1 MPNEFQNRD
10 QMLNSI
16 AQNAA
21 NNTPVTPV
29 VEQKETP
36 VYFPNGVPQAG
47 YPSSKVHA
55 DPIEKKTQGTIPY
68 TRDDGTISAITYTKA
83 DDDKSVGLKPAP
95 VNGPAAS
102 TFRGTTE
109 SIQTP
114 TIHEVP
120 ASEYET
126 MTPPPVSGVNYNMTR
141 ADSSWQAP
149 VEQSQTKPDVHT
161 PYLQKDGSW
170 SIPDA
175 NMTATPKNE
184 TPAQPAA
191 TDSGV
196 IVDDDIDMDQFKKEQ
211 EAHAAKA
218 AEEYEKKKVQ
228 FNITMNDVKATM
240 PSITGDELDKKSLEM
255 MGDLKKYRTNLIVNE
270 GMTPEEAD
278 EATHNRMKHLG
289 TKINNEWIDQ
299 HPHTGVITVNKED
312 ADKLE
317 LTQEEHDKLITTKSI
332 KLVCVEN
339 KELETLKVIDAP
351 TVTKDKL
358 QYIRKSNNA
367 GARYSIPLPAF
378 GDYVTF
384 HGATARALMQEG
396 IDKQNEST
404 LQALERKAQFIYD
417 HLIGSSLMNKYN
429 ENGVTVLTFDNF
441 CDRFPWFDLDL
452 AIYAIYVASSPET
465 YSGGI
470 TCSFCKE
477 QFDYDFHA
485 DKMLI
490 TDDFPDNIK
499 KSIDDILKNTSG
511 KEGMQKI
518 HDNNM
523 AARLMKSPKTKNVY
537 SLQSPSINKA
547 RAVFKYK
554 STETQDDFNTIV
566 NMLIIREMW
575 IWIPEEQSYVHIN
588 PDEQDL
594 MFELVKD
601 MNEYDFQLITKFL
614 TEYLYVPRFGAKTKC
629 PNCGNDLVLET
640 SIDELVF
647 LLAQDITAEIQ

>member
-21 NNTPVTPV
+21 VNTPLDPTV
-29 VEQKETP
+29 VEQNGISQTYNPVTSNTTP
-36 VYFPNGVPQAG
+36 GNMSTNYYAPVE
-47 YPSSKVHA
+47 
-55 DPIEKKTQGTIPY
+55 EKP
-68 TRDDGTISAITYTKA
+68 
-83 DDDKSVGLKPAP
+83 VGLKPNP
-95 VNGPAAS
+95 VNEPAVS
-102 TFRGTTE
+102 TFRGSTE
-109 SIQTP
+109 STQSP
-114 TIHEVP
+114 VVSSVP

-126 MTPPPVSGVNYNMTR
+126 MTPPPVSGANYNMTG
-141 ADSSWQAP
+141 ADSYWTAP
-149 VEQSQTKPDVHT
+149 TVNSQVEPNADV
-161 PYLQKDGSW
+161 
-170 SIPDA
+170 
-175 NMTATPKNE
+175 TPKKE
-184 TPAQPAA
+184 TPVQP
-191 TDSGV
+191 TSDSGM
-196 IVDDDIDMDQFKKEQ
+196 IVDDDIDMDQFRREQ

-240 PSITGDELDKKSLEM
+240 PSITGEELDKKSIEM
-255 MGDLKKYRTNLIVNE
+255 MGNLKKYRTNLIVNE

-278 EATHNRMKHLG
+278 EATRNRMKHLG

-299 HPHTGVITVNKED
+299 HPHTGVITVNKEN

-332 KLVCVEN
+332 KLVCIEN
-339 KELETLKVIDAP
+339 KELESLKVIDAP
-351 TVTKDKL
+351 SVTKDKL

-396 IDKQNEST
+396 IDKQNESA
-404 LQALERKAQFIYD
+404 LQALERKAQFVYD
-417 HLIGSSLMNKYN
+417 HLIGSSLMSKYN
-429 ENGVTVLTFDNF
+429 ENGVTILTFDDF

-477 QFDYDFHA
+477 EFDYDFHA

-490 TDDFPDNIK
+490 TDYFPDNIK
-499 KSIDDILKNTSG
+499 KSIDDILRNVSD

-518 HDNNM
+518 HDDNM

-547 RAVFKYK
+547 RSVFKYK
-554 STETQDDFNTIV
+554 STETEDDFNTIV

-594 MFELVKD
+594 MFELTKD
-601 MNEYDFQLITKFL
+601 MNEYDFRLITKFL
-614 TEYLYVPRFGAKTKC
+614 AEYLYVPRFGAKTKC
-629 PNCGNDLVLET
+629 PNCGNDLVLDT

-647 LLAQDITAEIQ
+647 LLAQDITAEIL

>member
-21 NNTPVTPV
+21 INTPMNPPVNSVPQTYNLVTPDA
-29 VEQKETP
+29 TP
-36 VYFPNGVPQAG
+36 GSTSTNYA
-47 YPSSKVHA
+47 SA
-55 DPIEKKTQGTIPY
+55 EEKP
-68 TRDDGTISAITYTKA
+68 
-83 DDDKSVGLKPAP
+83 VGLKPNP
-95 VNGPAAS
+95 VNEPAVS

-109 SIQTP
+109 P
-114 TIHEVP
+114 TQSPIISGVP
-120 ASEYET
+120 ASDYET
-126 MTPPPVSGVNYNMTR
+126 MTPPPVSGVNYNMFK

-149 VEQSQTKPDVHT
+149 AENPQVKLDPNAD
-161 PYLQKDGSW
+161 
-170 SIPDA
+170 
-175 NMTATPKNE
+175 ATPKKE
-184 TPAQPAA
+184 APVQP
-191 TDSGV
+191 TSDSGMV
-196 IVDDDIDMDQFKKEQ
+196 VDDDIDMDQFKKEQ

-240 PSITGDELDKKSLEM
+240 PSITGDELDKKSIEM
-255 MGDLKKYRTNLIVNE
+255 MGNLKKYRTNLIVNE

-278 EATHNRMKHLG
+278 EATRNRMKHLG

-317 LTQEEHDKLITTKSI
+317 LTQEEHDKLVTTKSI
-332 KLVCVEN
+332 KLVCIEN
-339 KELETLKVIDAP
+339 KELESLKVIDAP
-351 TVTKDKL
+351 AVTKDKL

-396 IDKQNEST
+396 IDKQNESA
-404 LQALERKAQFIYD
+404 LQALERKAQFVYD
-417 HLIGSSLMNKYN
+417 HLIGSSLMSKYN
-429 ENGVTVLTFDNF
+429 ENGVTVLTFDDF

-490 TDDFPDNIK
+490 TDDFPDSIK
-499 KSIDDILKNTSG
+499 KSIDDILKNVSD
-511 KEGMQKI
+511 KDGMQKI
-518 HDNNM
+518 HDDNM

-547 RAVFKYK
+547 RSVFKYK
-554 STETQDDFNTIV
+554 STETEDDFNTIV

-575 IWIPEEQSYVHIN
+575 IWIPEDQSYVHIN
-588 PDEQDL
+588 PEEQDL

-601 MNEYDFQLITKFL
+601 MNEYDFRLITKFL
-614 TEYLYVPRFGAKTKC
+614 AEYLYVPRFGAKTKC
-629 PNCGNDLVLET
+629 PNCGNDLVLDT

-647 LLAQDITAEIQ
+647 LLAQDITAEIL

>member
-21 NNTPVTPV
+21 INTPMNPPV
-29 VEQKETP
+29 
-36 VYFPNGVPQAG
+36 NSVPQT
-47 YPSSKVHA
+47 YNPVTA
-55 DPIEKKTQGTIPY
+55 DTTPGSTNY
-68 TRDDGTISAITYTKA
+68 
-83 DDDKSVGLKPAP
+83 AP
-95 VNGPAAS
+95 VEENPVGPKPNPVNEPAVS
-102 TFRGTTE
+102 TFRSSTE
-109 SIQTP
+109 STQSPVISG
-114 TIHEVP
+114 VP

-126 MTPPPVSGVNYNMTR
+126 MTPPPVSGVNYKMTR
-141 ADSSWQAP
+141 ADSSWKVPTENLQ
-149 VEQSQTKPDVHT
+149 VPDPNV
-161 PYLQKDGSW
+161 D
-170 SIPDA
+170 
-175 NMTATPKNE
+175 ATPKKE
-184 TPAQPAA
+184 TPAQP
-191 TDSGV
+191 TSDSGM
-196 IVDDDIDMDQFKKEQ
+196 IVDDDIDMDQFRREQ
-211 EAHAAKA
+211 EARAAKA
-218 AEEYEKKKVQ
+218 AEDYEKKKVQ

-240 PSITGDELDKKSLEM
+240 PSITGEELDKKSIEM
-255 MGDLKKYRTNLIVNE
+255 MGNLKKYRTNLIVNE

-278 EATHNRMKHLG
+278 EATRNRMKHLG

-317 LTQEEHDKLITTKSI
+317 LTQEEHDKLVTTKSI
-332 KLVCVEN
+332 KLVCIEN
-339 KELETLKVIDAP
+339 KELESLKVIDAP
-351 TVTKDKL
+351 SVTKDKL
-358 QYIRKSNNA
+358 QYIRRSNNA
-367 GARYSIPLPAF
+367 GARYSIPLPSF

-396 IDKQNEST
+396 IDKQNESA
-404 LQALERKAQFIYD
+404 LQALERKAQFVYD
-417 HLIGSSLMNKYN
+417 HLIGSSLMSKYN
-429 ENGVTVLTFDNF
+429 ENGVTILTFEDF

-490 TDDFPDNIK
+490 TDDFPDSIK
-499 KSIDDILKNTSG
+499 KSIDDILKNVSD

-547 RAVFKYK
+547 RSVFKYK
-554 STETQDDFNTIV
+554 STETEDDFNTIV

-594 MFELVKD
+594 MFELTKD
-601 MNEYDFQLITKFL
+601 MNEYDFRLITKFL
-614 TEYLYVPRFGAKTKC
+614 AEYLYVPRFGAKTKC
-629 PNCGNDLVLET
+629 PNCGNDLVLDT

-647 LLAQDITAEIQ
+647 LLAQDITAEIL

>member
-21 NNTPVTPV
+21 INTPMNPPA

-36 VYFPNGVPQAG
+36 VYFPNGVPQT
-47 YPSSKVHA
+47 YNPVTA
-55 DPIEKKTQGTIPY
+55 DTTPGSTSTNYVSAEEKP
-68 TRDDGTISAITYTKA
+68 
-83 DDDKSVGLKPAP
+83 VGLKPNPDP
-95 VNGPAAS
+95 VTEPAVS
-102 TFRGTTE
+102 TFRGATE
-109 SIQTP
+109 PAQSP
-114 TIHEVP
+114 VVSGVP

-126 MTPPPVSGVNYNMTR
+126 MTPPPVSGVNYNMFK
-141 ADSSWQAP
+141 ADSSWKAP
-149 VEQSQTKPDVHT
+149 AENPQVPDPNADVMSKKEVPT
-161 PYLQKDGSW
+161 
-170 SIPDA
+170 
-175 NMTATPKNE
+175 
-184 TPAQPAA
+184 QP
-191 TDSGV
+191 TSDSGM

-240 PSITGDELDKKSLEM
+240 PSITGDELDKKSIEM

-278 EATHNRMKHLG
+278 EATRNRMKHLG

-317 LTQEEHDKLITTKSI
+317 LTQEEHDKLVTTKSI
-332 KLVCVEN
+332 KLVCIEN
-339 KELETLKVIDAP
+339 KELESLKVIDAP
-351 TVTKDKL
+351 AVTKDKL

-396 IDKQNEST
+396 IDKQNESA
-404 LQALERKAQFIYD
+404 LQALERKAQFVYD
-417 HLIGSSLMNKYN
+417 HLIGSSLMSKYN
-429 ENGVTVLTFDNF
+429 ENGVTVLTFDDF

-490 TDDFPDNIK
+490 TDDFPDSIK
-499 KSIDDILKNTSG
+499 KSIDDILKNVSD

-518 HDNNM
+518 HDDNM

-547 RAVFKYK
+547 RSVFKYK
-554 STETQDDFNTIV
+554 STETEDDFNTIV

-575 IWIPEEQSYVHIN
+575 IWIPEDQSYVHIN
-588 PDEQDL
+588 PEEQDL

-601 MNEYDFQLITKFL
+601 MNEYDFRLITKFL
-614 TEYLYVPRFGAKTKC
+614 AEYLYVPRFGAKTKC
-629 PNCGNDLVLET
+629 PNCGNDLVLDT

-647 LLAQDITAEIQ
+647 LLAQDITAEIL

>member
-21 NNTPVTPV
+21 INAPLNPPT

-36 VYFPNGVPQAG
+36 VYFPNGVPKT
-47 YPSSKVHA
+47 YNPVTA
-55 DPIEKKTQGTIPY
+55 DTTPGSTSTNYAPVEEKP
-68 TRDDGTISAITYTKA
+68 
-83 DDDKSVGLKPAP
+83 VGLKPNP
-95 VNGPAAS
+95 VNEPAAS

-109 SIQTP
+109 PAQSP
-114 TIHEVP
+114 VVSGVP
-120 ASEYET
+120 SSDYET
-126 MTPPPVSGVNYNMTR
+126 MTPPPVSDVNYKMTR

-149 VEQSQTKPDVHT
+149 AEISQAKPDTNT
-161 PYLQKDGSW
+161 PYLQNDGTW
-170 SIPDA
+170 RTPDPNA
-175 NMTATPKNE
+175 DVTPKKE
-184 TPAQPAA
+184 TPAQP
-191 TDSGV
+191 TSDSGM
-196 IVDDDIDMDQFKKEQ
+196 IVDDDIDMDEFKKEQ

-240 PSITGDELDKKSLEM
+240 PSITGDELDKKSIEM
-255 MGDLKKYRTNLIVNE
+255 MGNLKKYRTNLIVNE

-278 EATHNRMKHLG
+278 EATRNRMKHLG

-317 LTQEEHDKLITTKSI
+317 LTQEEHDKLVTTKSI
-332 KLVCVEN
+332 KLVCIEN
-339 KELETLKVIDAP
+339 KELESLKVIDAP
-351 TVTKDKL
+351 AVTKDKL

-396 IDKQNEST
+396 IDKQNESA
-404 LQALERKAQFIYD
+404 LQALERKAQFVYD
-417 HLIGSSLMNKYN
+417 HLIGSSLMSKYN
-429 ENGVTVLTFDNF
+429 ENGVTILTFDDF

-490 TDDFPDNIK
+490 TDDFPDSIK
-499 KSIDDILKNTSG
+499 KSIDDILKNVSD
-511 KEGMQKI
+511 KDGMQKI
-518 HDNNM
+518 HDDNM

-547 RAVFKYK
+547 RSVFKYK
-554 STETQDDFNTIV
+554 STENEDDFNTIV

-575 IWIPEEQSYVHIN
+575 IWIPEDQSYVHIN
-588 PDEQDL
+588 PEEQDL

-601 MNEYDFQLITKFL
+601 MNEYDFRLITKFL
-614 TEYLYVPRFGAKTKC
+614 AEYLYVPRFGAKTKC
-629 PNCGNDLVLET
+629 PNCGNDLVLDT

-647 LLAQDITAEIQ
+647 LLAQDITAEIL

>member
-21 NNTPVTPV
+21 INTPMNPPV
-29 VEQKETP
+29 
-36 VYFPNGVPQAG
+36 NSVPQT
-47 YPSSKVHA
+47 YNHVTA
-55 DPIEKKTQGTIPY
+55 DTTPGSTNYAPVEEKP
-68 TRDDGTISAITYTKA
+68 
-83 DDDKSVGLKPAP
+83 VGLNPNS
-95 VNGPAAS
+95 VNEPEVS
-102 TFRGTTE
+102 TFRGSTE
-109 SIQTP
+109 YTQSPVISG
-114 TIHEVP
+114 VP

-126 MTPPPVSGVNYNMTR
+126 MTPPPVSGVNYKMTR
-141 ADSSWQAP
+141 ADSSWQVP
-149 VEQSQTKPDVHT
+149 TEN
-161 PYLQKDGSW
+161 LQVPGPNVD
-170 SIPDA
+170 
-175 NMTATPKNE
+175 ATPKKE
-184 TPAQPAA
+184 TPAQP
-191 TDSGV
+191 TSDSGM

-240 PSITGDELDKKSLEM
+240 PSITGEELDKKSIEM
-255 MGDLKKYRTNLIVNE
+255 MGNLKKYRTNLIVNE

-278 EATHNRMKHLG
+278 EATRNRMKHLG

-317 LTQEEHDKLITTKSI
+317 LTQEEHDKLVTTKSI
-332 KLVCVEN
+332 KLVCIEN
-339 KELETLKVIDAP
+339 KELESLKVIDSP
-351 TVTKDKL
+351 SVTKDKL
-358 QYIRKSNNA
+358 QYIRRSNNA
-367 GARYSIPLPAF
+367 GARYSIPLPSF

-396 IDKQNEST
+396 IDKQNESA
-404 LQALERKAQFIYD
+404 LQALERKAQFVYD
-417 HLIGSSLMNKYN
+417 HLIGSSLMSKYN
-429 ENGVTVLTFDNF
+429 ENGVTILTFEDF

-465 YSGGI
+465 YNGGI

-490 TDDFPDNIK
+490 TDDFPDSIK
-499 KSIDDILKNTSG
+499 KSIDDILKNVSD

-518 HDNNM
+518 HDDNM

-547 RAVFKYK
+547 RSVFKYK
-554 STETQDDFNTIV
+554 STETEDDFNTIV

-594 MFELVKD
+594 MFELTKD
-601 MNEYDFQLITKFL
+601 MNEYDFRLITKFL
-614 TEYLYVPRFGAKTKC
+614 AEYLYMPRFGAKTKC
-629 PNCGNDLVLET
+629 PNCGNDLVLDT

-647 LLAQDITAEIQ
+647 LLAQDITAEIL

>member
-21 NNTPVTPV
+21 NNAPLNPPV
-29 VEQKETP
+29 VEPKESP
-36 VYFPNGVPQAG
+36 AYFPNAVPQT
-47 YPSSKVHA
+47 YNPVTA
-55 DPIEKKTQGTIPY
+55 DTTPGSTSTNYYEPIEEKTV
-68 TRDDGTISAITYTKA
+68 D
-83 DDDKSVGLKPAP
+83 LKPNHVNEP
-95 VNGPAAS
+95 VAS

-109 SIQTP
+109 P
-114 TIHEVP
+114 TQSPVISGVP
-120 ASEYET
+120 ASDYET
-126 MTPPPVSGVNYNMTR
+126 MTPSPVSDVNYNMTR
-141 ADSSWQAP
+141 ADSSWQVPTEIPQVPNPNADVAP
-149 VEQSQTKPDVHT
+149 K
-161 PYLQKDGSW
+161 K
-170 SIPDA
+170 
-175 NMTATPKNE
+175 E
-184 TPAQPAA
+184 TPAQPTA
-191 TDSGV
+191 DSGM

-240 PSITGDELDKKSLEM
+240 PSITGEELDKKSIEM
-255 MGDLKKYRTNLIVNE
+255 MGNLKKYRTNLIVNE

-278 EATHNRMKHLG
+278 EATRNRMKHLG

-317 LTQEEHDKLITTKSI
+317 LTQEEHDKLVTTKSI
-332 KLVCVEN
+332 KLVCIEN
-339 KELETLKVIDAP
+339 KELESLKVIDAP
-351 TVTKDKL
+351 SVTKDKL

-396 IDKQNEST
+396 IDKQNESA
-404 LQALERKAQFIYD
+404 LQALERKAQFVYD
-417 HLIGSSLMNKYN
+417 HLIGSSLMSKYN
-429 ENGVTVLTFDNF
+429 ENGVTILTFDDF

-490 TDDFPDNIK
+490 TDDFPDSIK
-499 KSIDDILKNTSG
+499 KSIDDILKNVSD

-518 HDNNM
+518 HDDNM

-547 RAVFKYK
+547 RSVFKYK
-554 STETQDDFNTIV
+554 STETEDDFNTIV

-588 PDEQDL
+588 PEEQDL
-594 MFELVKD
+594 MFELTKD
-601 MNEYDFQLITKFL
+601 MNEYDFRLITKFL
-614 TEYLYVPRFGAKTKC
+614 AEYLYVPRFGAKTKC
-629 PNCGNDLVLET
+629 PNCGNDLILDT

-647 LLAQDITAEIQ
+647 LLAQDITAEIL

>member
-21 NNTPVTPV
+21 NNTPVTPPV
-29 VEQKETP
+29 VEQKEPP
-36 VYFPNGVPQAG
+36 VYFQNGVPQT
-47 YPSSKVHA
+47 YNPVTA
-55 DPIEKKTQGTIPY
+55 DTTTPDSTSTI
-68 TRDDGTISAITYTKA
+68 YTKA
-83 DDDKSVGLKPAP
+83 DPEPVGLKPAP
-95 VNGPAAS
+95 VNGPHIN
-102 TFRGTTE
+102 TFHGI
-109 SIQTP
+109 SSKPIQTP
-114 TIHEVP
+114 VITPV
-120 ASEYET
+120 SDYET
-126 MTPPPVSGVNYNMTR
+126 MTPPPQDANYNMTR
-141 ADSSWQAP
+141 MDGSWQTP
-149 VEQSQTKPDVHT
+149 VEQPQVKSDGHT
-161 PYLQKDGSW
+161 PYLQADGTW
-170 SIPDA
+170 SIPGA
-175 NMTATPKNE
+175 NATVTPKAE
-184 TPAQPAA
+184 TPAQP

-196 IVDDDIDMDQFKKEQ
+196 IVDDDIDMDEFKKEQ
-211 EAHAAKA
+211 EAHATKA

-240 PSITGDELDKKSLEM
+240 PSITGEELDKKSLEM

-289 TKINNEWIDQ
+289 TKLNNEWIDQ

-312 ADKLE
+312 ADKLA
-317 LTQEEHDKLITTKSI
+317 LTQEEHDKLVTTKSI

-367 GARYSIPLPAF
+367 GARYSIPLPIF

-404 LQALERKAQFIYD
+404 LQALERKAQFVYD
-417 HLIGSSLMNKYN
+417 HFIGSRLMNKYN

-441 CDRFPWFDLDL
+441 CDRFPWFDIDL
-452 AIYAIYVASSPET
+452 AVYAIYVASSPET
-465 YSGGI
+465 YTGAI

-490 TDDFPDNIK
+490 TDDFPDTIK
-499 KSIDDILKNTSG
+499 KSVDDILKNVTDE
-511 KEGMQKI
+511 EGMKKI
-518 HDNNM
+518 HDDNM
-523 AARLMKSPKTKNVY
+523 SAKLMKSPKTKNVY
-537 SLQSPSINKA
+537 SLQSPSISKA
-547 RAVFKYK
+547 RSVFKYK
-554 STETQDDFNTIV
+554 SEENQDDINTIV

-575 IWIPEEQSYVHIN
+575 IWIPEDQSYVHIE

-614 TEYLYVPRFGAKTKC
+614 TEYLYAPRFGARTKC

>member
-21 NNTPVTPV
+21 VNTPLNPPV
-29 VEQKETP
+29 VEQ
-36 VYFPNGVPQAG
+36 NGVSQTYNPVTPNTTPGSMSTNYYASVEEK
-47 YPSSKVHA
+47 PL
-55 DPIEKKTQGTIPY
+55 DP
-68 TRDDGTISAITYTKA
+68 
-83 DDDKSVGLKPAP
+83 KPNH
-95 VNGPAAS
+95 VNEPAVS
-102 TFRGTTE
+102 TFRGTTD
-109 SIQTP
+109 P
-114 TIHEVP
+114 TQSPVVSGVT
-120 ASEYET
+120 ASEYEI
-126 MTPPPVSGVNYNMTR
+126 MSKPLVSGVDYNMTR
-141 ADSSWQAP
+141 ADSYWKAP
-149 VEQSQTKPDVHT
+149 TVNPQVEPNTNA
-161 PYLQKDGSW
+161 PYLQNDGIW
-170 SIPDA
+170 STP
-175 NMTATPKNE
+175 NPNENVTPKKE
-184 TPAQPAA
+184 TPVQP
-191 TDSGV
+191 TSDSGM

-211 EAHAAKA
+211 EARAAKA
-218 AEEYEKKKVQ
+218 AEDYEKKKVQ

-240 PSITGDELDKKSLEM
+240 PSITGEELDKKSIEM
-255 MGDLKKYRTNLIVNE
+255 MGNLKKYRTNLIVNE

-278 EATHNRMKHLG
+278 EATRNRMKHLG

-299 HPHTGVITVNKED
+299 HPHTGVITVNKENV
-312 ADKLE
+312 DKLE
-317 LTQEEHDKLITTKSI
+317 LTQEEHDKLVTTKSI
-332 KLVCVEN
+332 KLVCIEN
-339 KELETLKVIDAP
+339 KELESLKVIDAP
-351 TVTKDKL
+351 SVTKDKL

-396 IDKQNEST
+396 IDKQNESA
-404 LQALERKAQFIYD
+404 LQALERKAQFVYD
-417 HLIGSSLMNKYN
+417 HLIGSSLMSKYN
-429 ENGVTVLTFDNF
+429 ENGVTILTFDDF

-477 QFDYDFHA
+477 EFDYDFHA

-490 TDDFPDNIK
+490 TDYFPDNIK
-499 KSIDDILKNTSG
+499 KSIDDILRNVSD

-518 HDNNM
+518 HDDNM

-547 RAVFKYK
+547 RSVFKYK
-554 STETQDDFNTIV
+554 STETEDDFNTIV

-588 PDEQDL
+588 PDEQDM
-594 MFELVKD
+594 MFELTKD
-601 MNEYDFQLITKFL
+601 MNEYDFRLITKFL
-614 TEYLYVPRFGAKTKC
+614 AEYLYVPRFGAKTKC
-629 PNCGNDLVLET
+629 PNCGNDLVLDT

-647 LLAQDITAEIQ
+647 LLAQDITAEIL

>member
-21 NNTPVTPV
+21 INTPMNPPV
-29 VEQKETP
+29 
-36 VYFPNGVPQAG
+36 NSVPQTYNPVTAG
-47 YPSSKVHA
+47 TTSGSTNYAPVEEN
-55 DPIEKKTQGTIPY
+55 P
-68 TRDDGTISAITYTKA
+68 
-83 DDDKSVGLKPAP
+83 VGLKPNP
-95 VNGPAAS
+95 VNEPAVS
-102 TFRGTTE
+102 TFRSSKE
-109 SIQTP
+109 SAQSPVISG
-114 TIHEVP
+114 VP

-126 MTPPPVSGVNYNMTR
+126 MTPPPVSGVNYKMTR
-141 ADSSWQAP
+141 ADSSWQVP
-149 VEQSQTKPDVHT
+149 TENLQVPDPNV
-161 PYLQKDGSW
+161 D
-170 SIPDA
+170 
-175 NMTATPKNE
+175 ATPKKE
-184 TPAQPAA
+184 SPAQP
-191 TDSGV
+191 TSDSGM

-240 PSITGDELDKKSLEM
+240 PSITGEELDKKSIEM
-255 MGDLKKYRTNLIVNE
+255 MGNLKKYRTNLIVNE

-278 EATHNRMKHLG
+278 EATRNRMKHLG

-317 LTQEEHDKLITTKSI
+317 LTQEEHDKLVTTKSI
-332 KLVCVEN
+332 KLVCIEN
-339 KELETLKVIDAP
+339 KELESLKVIDAP
-351 TVTKDKL
+351 SVTKDKL
-358 QYIRKSNNA
+358 QYIRRSNNA
-367 GARYSIPLPAF
+367 GARYSIPLPSF

-396 IDKQNEST
+396 IDKQNESA
-404 LQALERKAQFIYD
+404 LQALERKAQFVYD
-417 HLIGSSLMNKYN
+417 HLIGSSLMSKYN
-429 ENGVTVLTFDNF
+429 ENGVTILTFEDF

-490 TDDFPDNIK
+490 TDDFPDSIK
-499 KSIDDILKNTSG
+499 KSIDDILRNVSD

-518 HDNNM
+518 HDDNM

-547 RAVFKYK
+547 RSVFKYK
-554 STETQDDFNTIV
+554 STETEDDFNTIV

-594 MFELVKD
+594 MFELTKD
-601 MNEYDFQLITKFL
+601 MNEYDFRLITKFL
-614 TEYLYVPRFGAKTKC
+614 AEYLYVPRFGAKTKC
-629 PNCGNDLVLET
+629 PNCGNDLVLDT

-647 LLAQDITAEIQ
+647 LLAQDITAEIL

>member
-21 NNTPVTPV
+21 NNAPLNPPV
-29 VEQKETP
+29 VEPKESP
-36 VYFPNGVPQAG
+36 AYFPNAVPQT
-47 YPSSKVHA
+47 YNPVTA
-55 DPIEKKTQGTIPY
+55 DTTPGSTSTNYYEPIEEKT
-68 TRDDGTISAITYTKA
+68 
-83 DDDKSVGLKPAP
+83 VGLKPNHVNEP
-95 VNGPAAS
+95 VAS

-109 SIQTP
+109 P
-114 TIHEVP
+114 TQSPVISGVP

-126 MTPPPVSGVNYNMTR
+126 MTPPPVSDVNYNMTR
-141 ADSSWQAP
+141 ADSSWQVPTENPQVPDPNADVAP
-149 VEQSQTKPDVHT
+149 K
-161 PYLQKDGSW
+161 K
-170 SIPDA
+170 
-175 NMTATPKNE
+175 E
-184 TPAQPAA
+184 TPAQP
-191 TDSGV
+191 TSDSGM

-240 PSITGDELDKKSLEM
+240 PSITGDELDKKSIEM
-255 MGDLKKYRTNLIVNE
+255 MGNLKKYRTNLIVNE

-278 EATHNRMKHLG
+278 EATRNRMKHLG

-317 LTQEEHDKLITTKSI
+317 LTQEEHDKLVTTKSI
-332 KLVCVEN
+332 KLVCIEN
-339 KELETLKVIDAP
+339 KELESLKVIDAP
-351 TVTKDKL
+351 SVTKDKL

-396 IDKQNEST
+396 IDKQNESA
-404 LQALERKAQFIYD
+404 LQALERKAQFVYD
-417 HLIGSSLMNKYN
+417 HLIGSSLMSKYN
-429 ENGVTVLTFDNF
+429 ENGVTILTFDDF

-490 TDDFPDNIK
+490 TDDFPDSIK
-499 KSIDDILKNTSG
+499 KSIDDILKNVSD

-518 HDNNM
+518 HDDNM

-547 RAVFKYK
+547 RSVFKYK
-554 STETQDDFNTIV
+554 STETEDDFNTIV

-594 MFELVKD
+594 MFELTKD
-601 MNEYDFQLITKFL
+601 MNEYDFRLITKFL
-614 TEYLYVPRFGAKTKC
+614 AEYLYVPRFGAKTKC
-629 PNCGNDLVLET
+629 PNCGNDLVLDT

-647 LLAQDITAEIQ
+647 LLAQDITAEIL

>member
-21 NNTPVTPV
+21 ISTPLNPPVVVEPKEAPAYYPNGDSQMYHPVTV
-29 VEQKETP
+29 DTA
-36 VYFPNGVPQAG
+36 PNSRSTN
-47 YPSSKVHA
+47 YYE
-55 DPIEKKTQGTIPY
+55 PIEEKT
-68 TRDDGTISAITYTKA
+68 
-83 DDDKSVGLKPAP
+83 VGLKPNH
-95 VNGPAAS
+95 VNEPAVS

-109 SIQTP
+109 P
-114 TIHEVP
+114 TQSPVVSGVP

-126 MTPPPVSGVNYNMTR
+126 MTPPPVSDVNYNMTR
-141 ADSSWQAP
+141 ADSSWQVP
-149 VEQSQTKPDVHT
+149 TENPQVHD
-161 PYLQKDGSW
+161 PNA
-170 SIPDA
+170 DA
-175 NMTATPKNE
+175 VPKKE
-184 TPAQPAA
+184 APAQP
-191 TDSGV
+191 TPDSGM

-240 PSITGDELDKKSLEM
+240 PSITGDELDKKSIEM
-255 MGDLKKYRTNLIVNE
+255 MGNLKKYRTNLIVNE

-278 EATHNRMKHLG
+278 EATRNRMKHLG

-317 LTQEEHDKLITTKSI
+317 LTQEEHDKLVTTKSI
-332 KLVCVEN
+332 KLVCIEN
-339 KELETLKVIDAP
+339 KELESLKVIDAP
-351 TVTKDKL
+351 AVTKDKL

-396 IDKQNEST
+396 IDKQNESA
-404 LQALERKAQFIYD
+404 LQALERKAQFVYD
-417 HLIGSSLMNKYN
+417 HLIGSSLMSKYN
-429 ENGVTVLTFDNF
+429 ENGVTILTFDDF

-490 TDDFPDNIK
+490 TDDFPDSIK
-499 KSIDDILKNTSG
+499 KSIDDILKNVSD

-518 HDNNM
+518 HDDNM

-547 RAVFKYK
+547 RSVFKYK
-554 STETQDDFNTIV
+554 STETEDDFNTIV

-594 MFELVKD
+594 MFELTKD
-601 MNEYDFQLITKFL
+601 MNEYDFRLITKFL
-614 TEYLYVPRFGAKTKC
+614 AEYLYVPRFGAKTKC
-629 PNCGNDLVLET
+629 PNCGNDLVLDT

-647 LLAQDITAEIQ
+647 LLAQDITAEIL

>member
-21 NNTPVTPV
+21 INTPMNPPV
-29 VEQKETP
+29 
-36 VYFPNGVPQAG
+36 NSVPQT
-47 YPSSKVHA
+47 YNPVTA
-55 DPIEKKTQGTIPY
+55 DTTPGSTNY
-68 TRDDGTISAITYTKA
+68 
-83 DDDKSVGLKPAP
+83 AP
-95 VNGPAAS
+95 VEENPVGPKPNPVNEPAVS
-102 TFRGTTE
+102 TFRSSTE
-109 SIQTP
+109 STQSPVISG
-114 TIHEVP
+114 VP

-126 MTPPPVSGVNYNMTR
+126 MTPPPVSGVNYKMTR
-141 ADSSWQAP
+141 ADSSWKVPTENLQ
-149 VEQSQTKPDVHT
+149 VPDPNV
-161 PYLQKDGSW
+161 D
-170 SIPDA
+170 
-175 NMTATPKNE
+175 ATPKKE
-184 TPAQPAA
+184 TPAQP
-191 TDSGV
+191 TSDSGM
-196 IVDDDIDMDQFKKEQ
+196 IVDDDIDMDQFRREQ
-211 EAHAAKA
+211 EARAAKA
-218 AEEYEKKKVQ
+218 AEDYEKKKVQ

-240 PSITGDELDKKSLEM
+240 PSITGEELDKKSIEM
-255 MGDLKKYRTNLIVNE
+255 MGNLKKYRTNLIVNE

-278 EATHNRMKHLG
+278 EATRNRMKHLG

-317 LTQEEHDKLITTKSI
+317 LTQEEHDKLVTTKSI
-332 KLVCVEN
+332 KLVCIEN
-339 KELETLKVIDAP
+339 KELESLKVIDAP
-351 TVTKDKL
+351 SVTKDKL
-358 QYIRKSNNA
+358 QYIRRSNNA
-367 GARYSIPLPAF
+367 GARYSIPLPSF

-396 IDKQNEST
+396 IDKQNESA
-404 LQALERKAQFIYD
+404 LQALERKAQFVYD
-417 HLIGSSLMNKYN
+417 HLIGSSLMSKYN
-429 ENGVTVLTFDNF
+429 ENGVTILTFEDF

-490 TDDFPDNIK
+490 TDDFPDSIK
-499 KSIDDILKNTSG
+499 KYIDDILKNVSD

-547 RAVFKYK
+547 RSVFKYK
-554 STETQDDFNTIV
+554 STETEDDFNTIV

-594 MFELVKD
+594 MFELTKD
-601 MNEYDFQLITKFL
+601 MNEYDFRLITKFL
-614 TEYLYVPRFGAKTKC
+614 AEYLYVPRFGAKTKC
-629 PNCGNDLVLET
+629 PNCGNDLVLDT

-647 LLAQDITAEIQ
+647 LLAQDITAEIL

>member
-21 NNTPVTPV
+21 INTPMNPPV

-36 VYFPNGVPQAG
+36 VYFPNGVPKT
-47 YPSSKVHA
+47 YSPVTA
-55 DPIEKKTQGTIPY
+55 DTTPGSTGTNYALAEEKP
-68 TRDDGTISAITYTKA
+68 
-83 DDDKSVGLKPAP
+83 VGLKPNP
-95 VNGPAAS
+95 VNEPAFS

-109 SIQTP
+109 P
-114 TIHEVP
+114 TQSPVVSGVP
-120 ASEYET
+120 SSEYET
-126 MTPPPVSGVNYNMTR
+126 MTPPPVSGVNYNMFK

-149 VEQSQTKPDVHT
+149 AENPQVKPD
-161 PYLQKDGSW
+161 PNA
-170 SIPDA
+170 DA
-175 NMTATPKNE
+175 MPKKE
-184 TPAQPAA
+184 APIQP
-191 TDSGV
+191 TSDSGM

-240 PSITGDELDKKSLEM
+240 PSITGDELDKKSIEM
-255 MGDLKKYRTNLIVNE
+255 MGNLKKYRTNLIVNE

-278 EATHNRMKHLG
+278 EATRNRMKHLG

-317 LTQEEHDKLITTKSI
+317 LTQEEHDKLVTTKSI
-332 KLVCVEN
+332 KLVCIEN
-339 KELETLKVIDAP
+339 KELESLKVIDAP
-351 TVTKDKL
+351 AVTKDKL

-396 IDKQNEST
+396 IDKQNESA
-404 LQALERKAQFIYD
+404 LQALERKAQFVYD
-417 HLIGSSLMNKYN
+417 HLIGSSLMSKYN
-429 ENGVTVLTFDNF
+429 ENGVTVLTFDDF

-490 TDDFPDNIK
+490 TDDFPDSIK
-499 KSIDDILKNTSG
+499 KSIDDILKNVSD

-518 HDNNM
+518 HDDNM

-547 RAVFKYK
+547 RSVFKYK
-554 STETQDDFNTIV
+554 STETEDDFNTIV

-575 IWIPEEQSYVHIN
+575 IWIPEDQSYVHIN
-588 PDEQDL
+588 PEEQDL

-601 MNEYDFQLITKFL
+601 MNEYDFRLITKFL
-614 TEYLYVPRFGAKTKC
+614 AEYLYVPRFGAKTKC
-629 PNCGNDLVLET
+629 PNCGNDLVLDT

-647 LLAQDITAEIQ
+647 LLAQDITAEIL

>member
-21 NNTPVTPV
+21 INTPMNPPV
-29 VEQKETP
+29 AVAPKEAP
-36 VYFPNGVPQAG
+36 AYYPNGDSQTYHPVAVDTAPNSRSAI
-47 YPSSKVHA
+47 YE
-55 DPIEKKTQGTIPY
+55 PIEEKT
-68 TRDDGTISAITYTKA
+68 
-83 DDDKSVGLKPAP
+83 VGLKPSP
-95 VNGPAAS
+95 VSEPAVS
-102 TFRGTTE
+102 TFHGTTE
-109 SIQTP
+109 P
-114 TIHEVP
+114 TQSPVISGVP
-120 ASEYET
+120 ASDYET

-141 ADSSWQAP
+141 ADSSWQVP
-149 VEQSQTKPDVHT
+149 TENLQTPD
-161 PYLQKDGSW
+161 PNAD
-170 SIPDA
+170 
-175 NMTATPKNE
+175 TASKKE
-184 TPAQPAA
+184 TPTQPTA
-191 TDSGV
+191 TDSGM

-240 PSITGDELDKKSLEM
+240 PSITGEELDKKSIEM
-255 MGDLKKYRTNLIVNE
+255 MGNLKKYRTNLIVNE

-278 EATHNRMKHLG
+278 EATRNRMKHLG

-317 LTQEEHDKLITTKSI
+317 LTQEEHDKLVTTKSI
-332 KLVCVEN
+332 KLVCIEN
-339 KELETLKVIDAP
+339 KELESLKVIDAP
-351 TVTKDKL
+351 SVTKDKL

-396 IDKQNEST
+396 IDKQNESA
-404 LQALERKAQFIYD
+404 LQALERKAQFVYD
-417 HLIGSSLMNKYN
+417 HLIGSSLMSKYN
-429 ENGVTVLTFDNF
+429 ENGVTILTFEDF

-490 TDDFPDNIK
+490 TDDFPDSIK
-499 KSIDDILKNTSG
+499 KSIDDILKNVSD

-518 HDNNM
+518 HDDNM

-547 RAVFKYK
+547 RSVFKYK
-554 STETQDDFNTIV
+554 STETEDDFNTIV

-594 MFELVKD
+594 MFELTKD
-601 MNEYDFQLITKFL
+601 MNEYDFRLITKFL
-614 TEYLYVPRFGAKTKC
+614 AEYLYVPRFGAKTKC
-629 PNCGNDLVLET
+629 PNCGNDLVLDT

-647 LLAQDITAEIQ
+647 LLAQDITAEIL

>member
-21 NNTPVTPV
+21 INTPMNPPVNSVHQTYNPVTTDTTPGSTNYAPVEENPV
-29 VEQKETP
+29 V
-36 VYFPNGVPQAG
+36 
-47 YPSSKVHA
+47 
-55 DPIEKKTQGTIPY
+55 
-68 TRDDGTISAITYTKA
+68 
-83 DDDKSVGLKPAP
+83 LKPNP
-95 VNGPAAS
+95 VSEPAVS
-102 TFRGTTE
+102 TFHRTTE
-109 SIQTP
+109 P
-114 TIHEVP
+114 TQSPVISGVP

-126 MTPPPVSGVNYNMTR
+126 MTPPPVSGVNYKMTR
-141 ADSSWQAP
+141 ADSSWQVP
-149 VEQSQTKPDVHT
+149 TENPQ
-161 PYLQKDGSW
+161 
-170 SIPDA
+170 IPDP
-175 NMTATPKNE
+175 NVDATPKKE
-184 TPAQPAA
+184 TPAQP
-191 TDSGV
+191 TSDSGM

-255 MGDLKKYRTNLIVNE
+255 MGNLKKYRTNLIVNE

-278 EATHNRMKHLG
+278 EATRNRMKHIG

-317 LTQEEHDKLITTKSI
+317 LTQEEHDKLVTTKSI
-332 KLVCVEN
+332 KLVCIEN
-339 KELETLKVIDAP
+339 KELESLKVIDAP
-351 TVTKDKL
+351 SVTKDKL
-358 QYIRKSNNA
+358 QYIRRSNNA
-367 GARYSIPLPAF
+367 GARYSIPLPSF

-396 IDKQNEST
+396 IDKQNESA
-404 LQALERKAQFIYD
+404 LQALERKAQFVYD
-417 HLIGSSLMNKYN
+417 HLIGSSLMSKYN
-429 ENGVTVLTFDNF
+429 ENGVTILTFEDF

-490 TDDFPDNIK
+490 TDDFPDSIK
-499 KSIDDILKNTSG
+499 KSIDDILKNVSD

-523 AARLMKSPKTKNVY
+523 AARLMKSPKTNNVY

-547 RAVFKYK
+547 RSVFKYK
-554 STETQDDFNTIV
+554 STETEDDFNTIV

-594 MFELVKD
+594 MFELTKD
-601 MNEYDFQLITKFL
+601 MNEYDFRLITKFL
-614 TEYLYVPRFGAKTKC
+614 AEYLYVPRFGAKTKC
-629 PNCGNDLVLET
+629 PNCGNDLVLDT

-647 LLAQDITAEIQ
+647 LLAQDITAEIL